1 VNALD
6 KTLAIVEAALEK
18 KSYDLVVLRIEHLAT
33 IADYFVIMSGR
44 SAVQVAAIAQGIEDR
59 LRNMGVAPL
68 SVEGLGPAR
77 WVVLDYGDVVLH
89 IFYEPVRELYRLES
103 IWSDAANVTLPEP
116 LRSQAAQLR
125 LREHS

>member
-1 VNALD
+1 MNALD